1 MIGKFGAYPWVSLMS
16 AAQPRWESS
25 GSIDRPIA
33 ATFRLSN
40 SGFRRATE
48 PSSVVQTGVK
58 SRGCEKRMAQRSP
71 IHSWNRIGP
80 SVVSAMKSGAASP
93 SLSDMSS
100 SVMRW
105 CPPSARGAALAAGRN
120 ADDVIREARRGVEA
134 QHRRGVR
141 DEVGRGVDVV
151 EVHAAVGAADE
162 VLDAPDV
169 D

>member
-1 MIGKFGAYPWVSLMS
+1 
-16 AAQPRWESS
+16 
-25 GSIDRPIA
+25 
-33 ATFRLSN
+33 
-40 SGFRRATE
+40 
-48 PSSVVQTGVK
+48 
-58 SRGCEKRMAQRSP
+58 MAQRSP

-93 SLSDMSS
+93 SLSDMS
-100 SVMRW
+100 
-105 CPPSARGAALAAGRN
+105 PSLMPSGRVAALAAGRN

-169 D
+169 DGRR